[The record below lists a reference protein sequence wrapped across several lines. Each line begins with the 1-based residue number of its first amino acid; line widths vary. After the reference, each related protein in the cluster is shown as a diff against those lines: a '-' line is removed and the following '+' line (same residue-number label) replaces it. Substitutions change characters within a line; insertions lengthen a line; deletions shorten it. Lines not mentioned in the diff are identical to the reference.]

1 MADEIVNK
9 FVSAGLMRRE
19 YDRVKLH
26 LTVMNS
32 LFRKKDASDGNENSL
47 EDPLATY
54 DRRQNGPSSRLSS
67 RETIDA
73 REVLKLF
80 QNRHF
85 AQTEINEL
93 HLSQMKAGRRTKENY
108 YFPSAIV
115 QLTDCG

>member
-32 LFRKKDASDGNENSL
+32 LFRKKDASESNDSL
-47 EDPLATY
+47 EDPLASY
-54 DRRQNGPSSRLSS
+54 DRRQIGPSSRLSS

-73 REVLKLF
+73 REVLKSF
-80 QNRHF
+80 QTRHF

-93 HLSQMKAGRRTKENY
+93 HLSQMKAGRRTQENY
-108 YFPSAIV
+108 YFPSTIV
-115 QLTDCG
+115 ELTNCG